1 MLSLKVC
8 LLFLPRVIDLVGE
21 SVRLLE
27 VPIDTSLKEF
37 LVVKH
42 RARGNIRNIVRFLL
56 TTAIVHVI

>member
-42 RARGNIRNIVRFLL
+42 ISLGNVRNIVRFLL
-56 TTAIVHVI
+56 TTDIVHVI